1 MLNNVAII
9 GRITKNLELRKTETG
24 KAVTSFSIAVA
35 RDYDDQV
42 DFFDITAWN
51 KLAEN
56 LVKYCQKGSLIGVTG
71 TMRTNF
77 YTNKEGIKIN
87 TVYVLADRIDFL
99 LHPKKENTTNE
110 EDVNLENVEDPI
122 DF

>member
-9 GRITKNLELRKTETG
+9 GRITKDLELRKTETG

-56 LVKYCQKGSLIGVTG
+56 LVKYCQKGSLISVTG

-110 EDVNLENVEDPI
+110 EDINLENVEDPN